1 MDNSYKVEILAQ
13 EVISRFWSTLTKLTL
28 KYTRRDGR
36 TETLVREVNDHG
48 HAAAVLAYDPRRKTV
63 LLVKQMRIAA
73 LVTGYT
79 QALIEVCAG
88 MRDGDDAR
96 TCALREAE
104 EEIGVRL
111 RDLRDVANVFMS
123 PGALTER
130 VSLFIGTY
138 SPEDRNGD
146 GGGNAA
152 EGEDIEVIELPLE
165 QAYGMIASGEIVDA
179 KTIILLQHA
188 MLADIT
194 GGFGGGATSTRD
206 HN

>member
-1 MDNSYKVEILAQ
+1 MDNSTKVEIIAQ
-13 EVISRFWSTLTKLTL
+13 EVISRFWSTLTKVTL

-63 LLVKQMRIAA
+63 LLARQMRVAA

-79 QALIEVCAG
+79 GAMIEACAG
-88 MRDGDDAR
+88 MLDGDDAR

-111 RDLRDVANVFMS
+111 RDLREVANAFMS

-138 SPEDRNGD
+138 SPEDRSSD
-146 GGGNAA
+146 GGGVAT
-152 EGEDIEVIELPLE
+152 EGEDIEAIELPLTE
-165 QAYGMIASGEIVDA
+165 AYGMIASGDIVDA

-188 MLADIT
+188 ML
-194 GGFGGGATSTRD
+194 S
-206 HN
+206 